1 MTAYLWPFL
10 SFNPCGS
17 TVVPDPLLPL
27 LAQAVIKKIATEGGF
42 NSYTTNFLM
51 LLVDKNRIDAIAE
64 VIAAFEDS
72 YCKLTDTQVAVV
84 KSAVKL
90 EEPQQFLIAKKLQE
104 LTGAK
109 NIKIKPVIDESLIAG
124 FIVEYGSA
132 QIDLSI
138 KGALDRVSKDLA
150 VRTLQRVL

>member
-1 MTAYLWPFL
+1 M
-10 SFNPCGS
+10 
-17 TVVPDPLLPL
+17 
-27 LAQAVIKKIATEGGF
+27 
-42 NSYTTNFLM
+42 
-51 LLVDKNRIDAIAE
+51 
-64 VIAAFEDS
+64 
-72 YCKLTDTQVAVV
+72 V

-124 FIVEYGSA
+124 FVVEYGSA

-138 KGALDRVSKDLA
+138 KGALDRVTKDLA
-150 VRTLQRVL
+150 GVKVASI